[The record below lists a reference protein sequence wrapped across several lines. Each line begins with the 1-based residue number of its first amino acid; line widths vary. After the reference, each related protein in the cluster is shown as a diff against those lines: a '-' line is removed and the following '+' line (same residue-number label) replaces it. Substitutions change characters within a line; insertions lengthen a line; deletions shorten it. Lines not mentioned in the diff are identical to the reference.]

1 MDGTSTSPDDAGR
14 GKGGGRGS
22 GGARSD
28 PGRGAYGPP
37 AEPAAHATKRISTQ
51 AEALFGLL
59 AARRGSGYEGRTLAQ
74 RRQEVDGMA
83 SVYPLPADVEHERV
97 VVGGVPAEWLRP
109 PGTSAGCLL
118 YLHGGGY
125 VRGSI
130 ASHRE
135 LAARIARSAGLRA
148 LIIDYRLAPESPY
161 PAAVDDA
168 ERAYRWLVD
177 QKDLAPGSIVLAGDS
192 AGGGLCVSLLTRLAG
207 RAPQMPA
214 GAVLLSPWA
223 DLRRSSSA
231 FAVDPDFDPMLT
243 TGDFIFSAEAY
254 LGDTP
259 DDDPGPSPRLADLS
273 GLPPLLLLVGQRELL
288 FQDVLDLGEA
298 AAQAGVD
305 VQILVKSGMCHV
317 WPLFADL
324 PESADAIQVIGS
336 FVRSVMPVAAPG

>member
-1 MDGTSTSPDDAGR
+1 MDGTSTSPDDVGLGTGGVR
-14 GKGGGRGS
+14 GGGGRAGD
-22 GGARSD
+22 GNGTT
-28 PGRGAYGPP
+28 
-37 AEPAAHATKRISTQ
+37 AEPASHAAGRVSAQ

-59 AARRGSGYEGRTLAQ
+59 AARRDGGYEGRTLAD
-74 RRQEVDGMA
+74 RRQELDGMA
-83 SVYPLPADVEHERV
+83 TVYPLPADVEHERV
-97 VVGGVPAEWLRP
+97 VADGVPGEWLRP
-109 PGTSAGCLL
+109 PGHAAGCLL

-148 LIIDYRLAPESPY
+148 LVIDYRLAPESPY

-177 QKDLAPGSIVLAGDS
+177 QNDVAPGSIVLAGDS
-192 AGGGLCVSLLTRLAG
+192 AGGGLCLSLLTRLSG
-207 RAPQMPA
+207 RAQPMPA
-214 GAVLLSPWA
+214 AAVLLSPWA

-231 FAVDPDFDPMLT
+231 FAADPDFDPMLT
-243 TGDFIFSAEAY
+243 TGDFVHGAEAY

-273 GLPPLLLLVGQRELL
+273 GLPPLLVLVGQRELL
-288 FQDVLDLGEA
+288 FQDVLDLGGA

-305 VQILVKSGMCHV
+305 VQILIKSGMCHV
-317 WPLFADL
+317 WPVFADL
-324 PESADAIQVIGS
+324 PESSEAIRVIGS
-336 FVRSVMPVAAPG
+336 FLRSVVPAGRPG